1 MKNGLLGFDLQSHN
15 AKIYDSGDVSWSAT
29 ILSTIGLAVVRTL
42 LKPDETMN
50 KFLFIYSITTTQNEV
65 LSVLEKQTGEKWHVQ
80 NQKMKDVVKSGEEKL
95 SKGDRSGALAL
106 ILSTMFQEGWGSDF
120 TKWTDTANALLGLPE
135 ESLEALVKSSIA

>member
-1 MKNGLLGFDLQSHN
+1 
-15 AKIYDSGDVSWSAT
+15 
-29 ILSTIGLAVVRTL
+29 
-42 LKPDETMN
+42 MN

-120 TKWTDTANALLGLPE
+120 TKCTDTANALLGLPE
-135 ESLEALVKSSIA
+135 ESLEALVKSSIECQNLRV